1 MSFLVLAMHYS
12 SEMIFLFCSL
22 NVSLSLKELPLFLF
36 SEDKYHLFI
45 VCLSLSYLQYL
56 SELISFFDE
65 IFLSPNFFLL
75 QKKDPIS
82 HSTFLEL
89 DFPSVLPLLL
99 ELVADADEVFI
110 KSGQV
115 VGLLFLL
122 HNKNNIA

>member
-1 MSFLVLAMHYS
+1 M
-12 SEMIFLFCSL
+12 
-22 NVSLSLKELPLFLF
+22 
-36 SEDKYHLFI
+36 
-45 VCLSLSYLQYL
+45 CLSLSYLQYL
-56 SELISFFDE
+56 SKLISFFDE
-65 IFLSPNFFLL
+65 IFLSPYFFLL